1 MRIVL
6 VAAIIASLAMPVLAT
21 SVLAQQAPGQEK
33 TPEQVA
39 KERADRAATEAYK
52 KSLKSI
58 PDQGPTDP
66 WGGVRSNDGSK
77 PDATKTAKSKAK
89 PTESKTTE
97 SKTTETKTTATKP

>member
-6 VAAIIASLAMPVLAT
+6 VAAIIASLAMPVLPI

-77 PDATKTAKSKAK
+77 QDATKTAKSKAK
-89 PTESKTTE
+89 APD
-97 SKTTETKTTATKP
+97 TKATATKP

>member
-39 KERADRAATEAYK
+39 KERADRAANEAYK
-52 KSLKSI
+52 KSLKTI

-66 WGGVRSNDGSK
+66 WGGARSTEAAK
-77 PDATKTAKSKAK
+77 PEASKTAKSKAK
-89 PTESKTTE
+89 
-97 SKTTETKTTATKP
+97 TTETRTSATKPQ